1 LSPTPT
7 SKPAADAVDVL
18 IVGAGL
24 SGIGAAYYLRTRH
37 PGKRYALLDTRDDLG
52 GTWDLFRFPGIRSD
66 SDLHTFGYA
75 FKPWR
80 GEKAIA
86 DGASIKAYLAEA
98 AREHGIDRHIRF
110 GHRVVRA
117 AWSSRDARW
126 TVTGTRAGG
135 EPFEMTTRWLFAA
148 TGYYRYDAGYTPHF
162 EGIERFGG
170 TVVHPQLWP
179 ADLDLAGKRVVVVG
193 SGATAVTLIPAIAD
207 QAAHVT
213 MLQRSP
219 SYVLPV
225 PEHDG
230 LEQKLRPVLGAD
242 RAYRLARRKNIFRQ
256 RAIYRFSQ
264 RYPSTAR
271 KLIRWVNAKQ
281 LEGSGC
287 DVDVH
292 FNPAYGPW
300 DQRLCIVPNGDLFAS
315 IRSGRASVV
324 TDRIDTF
331 TETGIR
337 LLSGAELE
345 AEVVVTATGLELLAF
360 GGIDLVVD
368 GGQVVLPETVAYK
381 GLMLSGVPNLAFAIG
396 YTNASWTLKV
406 DLVCEYWSRLLAYMD
421 TRGIDA
427 AVPELDA
434 SSDMARRPLLDFQA
448 NYVLRALDRLPKQGD
463 RAPWMQA
470 MDYADDRRVLRRS
483 DVADAPMRFFSA
495 ERAESQDDRRV
506 AA

>member
-7 SKPAADAVDVL
+7 SKTAADAVDVL

-24 SGIGAAYYLRTRH
+24 SGIGAAYYLQTRH
-37 PGKRYALLDTRDDLG
+37 AGKRYALLDTRDDLG

-463 RAPWMQA
+463 RAPWTQA